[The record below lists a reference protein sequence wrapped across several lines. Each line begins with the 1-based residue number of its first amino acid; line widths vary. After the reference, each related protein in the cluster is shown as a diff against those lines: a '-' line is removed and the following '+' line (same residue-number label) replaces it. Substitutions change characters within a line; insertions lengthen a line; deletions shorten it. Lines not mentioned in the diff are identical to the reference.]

1 MPVTELGSDQL
12 SSVLQL
18 FLFTP
23 ERLLGTPKLDGIG
36 VDCVV
41 ALALVTTGLWALI
54 GRVALVVPGVVLL
67 WIVLPSRPP
76 FVLRRPTEESHR
88 RRP

>member
-1 MPVTELGSDQL
+1 MSVLAALWKAT
-12 SSVLQL
+12 SSVIGLDEC
-18 FLFTP
+18 FL
-23 ERLLGTPKLDGIG
+23 I
-36 VDCVV
+36 V

-54 GRVALVVPGVVLL
+54 GRGALVVPGIVLL

-76 FVLRRPTEESHR
+76 FVLRRPIEESHR

>member
-1 MPVTELGSDQL
+1 M
-12 SSVLQL
+12 SVLA
-18 FLFTP
+18 T
-23 ERLLGTPKLDGIG
+23 RWKAITSVMG
-36 VDCVV
+36 VDECLLIM
-41 ALALVTTGLWALI
+41 ALALVTSGLWVAI
-54 GRVALVVPGVVLL
+54 GRGALVVPGVVLL